1 MDGLQQDRRLLERLT
16 SWSHKS
22 ASKLASDAGLSPTT
36 ILRSINGTATTRI
49 SSPTLDKLRAHYPDF
64 PGWSDFFAP
73 PTSGNDDRL
82 SFGGFPAQRDPE
94 LVQIPQIDLQ
104 FGLGAAYMDSE
115 IVEHQAELRT
125 FPRIWLRM
133 ITNTDP
139 AHLCWIQ
146 GQGDSMEPVIS
157 DGDLALVDRSMV
169 TPGVGD
175 VYWVIAYGQIGMIKR
190 LRPMPDGSVKIL
202 SNNPAV
208 PPETAYDGELTVF
221 GRVRAVVKRV

>member
-1 MDGLQQDRRLLERLT
+1 MSKLGERLQQRLAETGISQADLARQIGVTQPAINHMIKRGTGKTAHLHSIARALST
-16 SWSHKS
+16 SPEF
-22 ASKLASDAGLSPTT
+22 LLGEVDDP
-36 ILRSINGTATTRI
+36 
-49 SSPTLDKLRAHYPDF
+49 
-64 PGWSDFFAP
+64 AP
-73 PTSGNDDRL
+73 AAVGDDRL
-82 SFGGFPAQRDPE
+82 PFGSFPVGIVSPSMVD
-94 LVQIPQIDLQ
+94 IPQIDLQ
-104 FGLGAAYMDSE
+104 FGLGGAFMDTE
-115 IVEHQAELRT
+115 IVEHQAEMRS
-125 FPRIWLRM
+125 FPRDWLRM

-139 AHLCWIQ
+139 KHLCWVQ

-157 DGDLALVDRSMV
+157 DGDLALVDRSVV

-208 PPETAYDGELTVF
+208 PPETAYDGELHIF

>member
-1 MDGLQQDRRLLERLT
+1 MDGLEQDTDLIRRLVAFSRL
-16 SWSHKS
+16 KP
-22 ASKLASDAGLSPTT
+22 AQVAKQAGVAVTT
-36 ILRSINGTATTRI
+36 INRPFTGTAPSR
-49 SSPTLDKLRAHYPDF
+49 LGRAALEKLQAAFPDF
-64 PGWSDFFAP
+64 PGWQDYG
-73 PTSGNDDRL
+73 TVGKNRL
-82 SFGGFPAQRDPE
+82 SFGGFPSQRDND
-94 LVQIPQIDLQ
+94 LVKIPQIDLQ
-104 FGLGAAYMDSE
+104 FGLGAAFMDSE
-115 IVEHQAELRT
+115 IVEHQAELRS
-125 FPRIWLRM
+125 FPRAWLRM

-157 DGDLALVDRSMV
+157 DGDLALVDRSIV

-202 SNNPAV
+202 SNNSAV